1 MDEAVV
7 ASNGF
12 SEGNVE
18 ITGDLIHLEVAVGET
33 TLTLLGKHRGIL
45 LLPLT
50 LRKMGDEG

>member
-12 SEGNVE
+12 SEGDVE

-50 LRKMGDEG
+50 LRKMRDEG